1 MHEFSLVAGIMNI
14 VEEELRA
21 HGARRLTLARGR
33 YGALANV
40 VPEAMRMAFEAATTG
55 TPHEGARLEL
65 IEEPLR
71 VRCAACGHVFSPPD
85 RQALFLP
92 CPACAEQFGLSV
104 EAGEG
109 LFLDHLEAE

>member
-1 MHEFSLVAGIMNI
+1 MHEFSLVASLMDI
-14 VEEELRA
+14 VDEELRA
-21 HGARRLTLARGR
+21 HGAHRLTLARVR
-33 YGALANV
+33 YGALSSV
-40 VPEAMRMAFEAATTG
+40 VPDAMRAAFEAATAG

-65 IEEPLR
+65 MEEPVR
-71 VRCAACGHVFSPPD
+71 VRCTACGHVFCPHD

-92 CPACAEQFGLSV
+92 CPACRESFGLSV

>member
-21 HGARRLTLARGR
+21 HGARRLTLARVR

-65 IEEPLR
+65 VEEPLR

-85 RQALFLP
+85 HQALFLP